1 MNHPTTRQGEPE
13 QKWTRATPAVAGFTL
28 IELLVVIAIIAIL
41 AAMLLPGLSR
51 AKMQGLSTSCM
62 NNIKQ
67 LDLAWLSYAPDYQYK
82 MPPNWV
88 RAVDAWIDGDI
99 GDVSTPQGVTN
110 LQPIVKGLLYPYC
123 PNYHIYQ
130 CPANIEG
137 SILDTQLPRV
147 VMIRN
152 YSIEGRMG
160 GANDPESPSGTSGI
174 LGTAYPEYS
183 KLDQVMWPAPTQA
196 INFVDE
202 SCNTIDDGFFAIQTS
217 TTEWQNSPTGR
228 HLKGTQFGFAD
239 GHAEHWT
246 WRTLT
251 GEQHLNAPVIS
262 SGVSTESDLIRVQNA
277 VFLPKP

>member
-1 MNHPTTRQGEPE
+1 MNTSTTRED
-13 QKWTRATPAVAGFTL
+13 KRARNWPCAPRTQTAFTL

-67 LDLAWLSYAPDYQYK
+67 LDLAWLSYASDNQNK

-88 RAVDAWIDGDI
+88 SAANAWIDGAI

-110 LQPIVKGLLYPYC
+110 LQPILKGLLYSFC
-123 PNYHIYQ
+123 PNYNIYH
-130 CPANIEG
+130 CPANTIG
-137 SILDTQLPRV
+137 SVLDPSLRNV
-147 VMIRN
+147 VPIRN

-160 GANDPESPSGTSGI
+160 GAHDPSDDTTYV
-174 LGTAYPEYS
+174 LTAEYPEYS
-183 KLDQVMWPAPTQA
+183 KMDQVMWPAPSQA

-202 SCNTIDDGFFAIQTS
+202 SCNTIDDGYFAMQTV
-217 TTEWQNSPTGR
+217 TTMWQNSPTAR

-246 WRTLT
+246 WQVLST
-251 GEQHLNAPVIS
+251 EQDLNASVTAVH
-262 SGVSTESDLIRVQNA
+262 GQNTESDLIRVQNA
-277 VFLPKP
+277 VFLRQP